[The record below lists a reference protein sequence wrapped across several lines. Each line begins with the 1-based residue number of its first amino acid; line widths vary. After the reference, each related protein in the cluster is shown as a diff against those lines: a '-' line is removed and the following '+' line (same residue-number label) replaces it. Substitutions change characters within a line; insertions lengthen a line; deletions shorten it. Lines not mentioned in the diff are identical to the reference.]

1 MHRIFLNKGGFMSA
15 HSRQVIEEFYK
26 LCNWAYET
34 WLNHMELFDCNP
46 KEVELKKSFAN
57 DALNR
62 LSIISQ
68 EYSLHQIAKLH
79 DSAIVSGN
87 VTLGIDYIVKYGGWQ
102 QPVLTKLEELQKDLN
117 IFADKLRSARNKIL
131 SHNDLV
137 TILNGAVLGEFPNGE
152 DERYFETLQEFANVV
167 YSEVIGGPA
176 PFNDLVK
183 NDVAGLLVC
192 LEPTKEH

>member
-1 MHRIFLNKGGFMSA
+1 MSA
-15 HSRQVIEEFYK
+15 LSRQVVEEFYK
-26 LCNWAYET
+26 LCNWAYEA
-34 WLNHMELFDCNP
+34 WLNHRELFDCNP
-46 KEVELKKSFAN
+46 QEVELQKSVAN

-117 IFADKLRSARNKIL
+117 KFADKLRSARNKIL

-137 TILNGAVLGEFPNGE
+137 TILNGAVLGAFPNGE
-152 DERYFETLQEFANVV
+152 DERYFETLQEFVNVV

-183 NDVAGLLVC
+183 NDVAGLLAIIK
-192 LEPTKEH
+192 T